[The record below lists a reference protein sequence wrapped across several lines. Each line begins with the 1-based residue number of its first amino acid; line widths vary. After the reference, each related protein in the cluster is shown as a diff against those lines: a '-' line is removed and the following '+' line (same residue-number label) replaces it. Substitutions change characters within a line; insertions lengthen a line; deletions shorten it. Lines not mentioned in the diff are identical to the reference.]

1 MRNHTVETMIKLY
14 DETLRLFEAL
24 PEEFTAKE
32 FNALRDSMGRGAIC
46 IKSARKLNCIRVIR
60 EDPAVY
66 YTDEDLY
73 TSLDG
78 NEFTLDEL
86 FKLPRDKRFELFGTF
101 DWWTLPSRE
110 VKISHPCTKNI
121 FVVDIEKF
129 KSFAKNS

>member
-1 MRNHTVETMIKLY
+1 MKHTVKTMIKLY

-32 FNALRDSMGRGAIC
+32 FNALRDSMKRGAISL
-46 IKSARKLNCIRVIR
+46 KSARELDFVRVVR

-66 YTDEDLY
+66 YAEEDLY

-78 NEFTLDEL
+78 KEFTLDEL
-86 FKLPRDKRFELFGTF
+86 FRIPWNERVDLFGTPE
-101 DWWTLPSRE
+101 WWTLPSRS
-110 VKISHPCTKNI
+110 VKVSHPCIKNI